1 MNTAFPEISVIIP
14 FYKTPFPKLEKC
26 LESFLQQDFP
36 SFELLL
42 IDDGN
47 PIEYRQMLGKYLES
61 NTNISYFQFNSNKGV
76 SEARN
81 LGIDKAKGKYI
92 VFCDSD
98 DYVEKNHLSLLYSA
112 IEHPFVDLAICGVCE
127 QDYPV
132 IDSCIERAEFVSSPS
147 KYSSVQYINFMP
159 NKILRRDL
167 IIQNN
172 LKFNSSFRLGE
183 DALFLNQYIALCQK
197 INCISNQS
205 YHYVLDENSAMSSY
219 HEKYWDWERLVIK
232 SQFDLF
238 SSVELSEN
246 ENNYLKYWLYRK
258 IRRAFSYYFNR
269 RPDDKSY
276 FYIFNQIISGELFS
290 TLEKGLFNNRYFSFL
305 DIGLVYFWKIF
316 KAEGVY
322 LTSKFLKLK
331 QLIKKS

>member
-1 MNTAFPEISVIIP
+1 MNIAFPEISVIIP
-14 FYKTPFPKLEKC
+14 FYKTPFSKLEKC

-47 PIEYRQMLGKYLES
+47 PVEYRPMLGKYLES
-61 NTNISYFQFNSNKGV
+61 NANISYFQFSSNKGV
-76 SEARN
+76 GEARN
-81 LGIDKAKGKYI
+81 LGINKAKGKYI

-98 DYVEKNHLSLLYSA
+98 DYVEQNHLSQLFQA
-112 IEHPFVDLAICGVCE
+112 ISLPSVDLAICGIHE
-127 QDYPV
+127 RDYPV
-132 IDSCIERAEFVSSPS
+132 VDSLVKKNKFIAFPS
-147 KYSSVQYINFMP
+147 KYSGIQYINFIH
-159 NKILRRDL
+159 NKIFRKEL
-167 IIQNN
+167 IINN
-172 LKFNSSFRLGE
+172 QLRFETSIKLGE
-183 DALFLNQYIALCQK
+183 DALFLARYLEFCQK

-219 HEKYWDWERLVIK
+219 HEKYWDWESLVIK
-232 SQFDLF
+232 KQFDLF

-276 FYIFNQIISGELFS
+276 FYIFNQIISSELFS